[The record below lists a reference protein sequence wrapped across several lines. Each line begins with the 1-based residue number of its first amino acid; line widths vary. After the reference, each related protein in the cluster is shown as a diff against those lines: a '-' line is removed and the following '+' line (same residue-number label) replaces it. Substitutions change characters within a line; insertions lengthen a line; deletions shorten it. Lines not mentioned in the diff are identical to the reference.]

1 MPEYLLRIDGI
12 AGDSTQRGFERWFTL
27 TSYDWEVD
35 GSAGGRPDALP
46 LVVTTLSLTGLVA
59 VERKA
64 AEGARISAV
73 ELVALSTQGR
83 SGDWYLKLL
92 LTDPIVVSSTM
103 SVSGATD
110 LTTQWSFGDYP
121 RVDVTSRSKDARGNW
136 LPPVTATWRA

>member
-1 MPEYLLRIDGI
+1 MPDYLLRIDGI

-64 AEGARISAV
+64 AEGARIGAV
-73 ELVALSTQGR
+73 ELVALSVQGR
-83 SGDWYLKLL
+83 SSDWYLKLL
-92 LTDPIVVSSTM
+92 LTDPVVVSSTM
-103 SVSGATD
+103 SVSGAAD

-121 RVDVTSRSKDARGNW
+121 RADVTSRSKDARGNW

>member
-1 MPEYLLRIDGI
+1 MPDYLLRIDGI

-64 AEGARISAV
+64 AEGARIGAV
-73 ELVALSTQGR
+73 ELVALSVQGR
-83 SGDWYLKLL
+83 SSDWYLKLL
-92 LTDPIVVSSTM
+92 LTDPVVLSSTM
-103 SVSGATD
+103 SVSGAAD

-121 RVDVTSRSKDARGNW
+121 RADVTSRSKDARGNW